1 LKSISYALL
10 WALTV
15 TLLPSGSARCN
26 DYPPPGFVDLI
37 EIDASIQ
44 IDLRY
49 LGRDNF
55 LGRPVDGYEAN
66 RLIVSEAAGRALA
79 RVQAELKPMGLG
91 LLVYDAYRPQRAVD
105 HFVRWAQDL
114 DDQASK
120 NEYYPDVGKDKLFE
134 EGYIAARSG
143 HTRGGT
149 VDLTLL
155 DIQSGQTLD
164 MGTPWDFFGPES
176 WPTFADLLPQQR
188 ANRLLLRTLMLRH
201 GFRPLEQEWW
211 HFTLE
216 DEPFPETYFNFSIRA
231 STTTP

>member
-1 LKSISYALL
+1 MKSISYALL

-176 WPTFADLLPQQR
+176 WPAFADLLPQQR
-188 ANRLLLRTLMLRH
+188 ANRLLLRALMLRH

>member
-1 LKSISYALL
+1 MKSISYALL

-211 HFTLE
+211 HFSLE

>member
-1 LKSISYALL
+1 MKSISYALL

-201 GFRPLEQEWW
+201 GFRPLEQEWR